1 MKKLVVV
8 IEGRKSGKPYF
19 CRNLRRFFFHESLWR
34 IVEKWRDFL
43 RVEWWKDCGVE
54 TKNLWRNPWKSGR
67 CRQRFPQPVETPLHS
82 PPQEI
87 PQRQKAH
94 PGNLLRRRNF
104 FSTWVSTA
112 CGKRCGKPEILWR
125 GGGKLGFS
133 KKSHVSTGNARQ
145 KKAGEKK
152 KALRNC
158 FLIRLLQL
166 SAAGERFLGGEEPP
180 KSLSADSEIPC
191 ARTFGRTEK
200 GTKSDSFLRGAN
212 KTAPRVK
219 PERKGLIFAMSR
231 WNIANGF
238 PAAQKTAC
246 NPL

>member
-1 MKKLVVV
+1 MEWK
-8 IEGRKSGKPYF
+8 RKT
-19 CRNLRRFFFHESLWR
+19 
-34 IVEKWRDFL
+34 
-43 RVEWWKDCGVE
+43 CGE
-54 TKNLWRNPWKSGR
+54 IRGKSGR

-104 FSTWVSTA
+104 FSTWVFHSLWKTVWKT
-112 CGKRCGKPEILWR
+112 GNFLWR